1 VQQLPLGGL
10 PALGPGQDATPA
22 AAVAPRAGWP
32 AKSTLDYHKTLIELL
47 LLVLAIPW
55 ILKQLAKHPAKVS
68 QQAAGHHLKG
78 G

>member
-1 VQQLPLGGL
+1 MLL
-10 PALGPGQDATPA
+10 PATIGQSSPPATALPA
-22 AAVAPRAGWP
+22 SPPPRAGWP

-55 ILKQLAKHPAKVS
+55 ILKQLVKHPGQVSREAAK
-68 QQAAGHHLKG
+68 HHLKPG